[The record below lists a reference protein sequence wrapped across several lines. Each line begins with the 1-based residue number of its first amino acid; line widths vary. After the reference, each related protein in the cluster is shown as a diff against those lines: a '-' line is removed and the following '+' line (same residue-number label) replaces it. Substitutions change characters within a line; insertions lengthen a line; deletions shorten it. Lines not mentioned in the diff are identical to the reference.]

1 MEEIRA
7 GHGVLNVQANHRDG
21 KKDQDSGRNRARTR
35 WLCIREKE
43 QWKICEGLKGFEVVM
58 RLGLRLDC
66 LRKPSSSS
74 LHPYLSRFLFQ
85 HLA

>member
-43 QWKICEGLKGFEVVM
+43 SW
-58 RLGLRLDC
+58 
-66 LRKPSSSS
+66 
-74 LHPYLSRFLFQ
+74 Y
-85 HLA
+85 

>member
-43 QWKICEGLKGFEVVM
+43 PWKICEGLKGFEDDSGEKE
-58 RLGLRLDC
+58 LGAEKELVAVGLWQQQKR
-66 LRKPSSSS
+66 
-74 LHPYLSRFLFQ
+74 
-85 HLA
+85 